1 MFSVKSLRNCF
12 LPADLFWEP
21 VKGLHFALGLME
33 EPNKKG
39 VHPGFREELGVE
51 S

>member
-39 VHPGFREELGVE
+39 VQIREVGGPPGN
-51 S
+51 